1 MEQAIIYVHAKFELA
16 QKFVKE
22 KQKGE
27 IGTLIVVGGTIHVM
41 CPRPET
47 VQALISFFLLVAYT
61 LFKFNLCMRVDDC
74 ILYRSMLL
82 I

>member
-1 MEQAIIYVHAKFELA
+1 MEQAIICVHAKFELA

-27 IGTLIVVGGTIHVM
+27 IGTLIIAGGTIHVM
-41 CPRPET
+41 CPRPAT

-74 ILYRSMLL
+74 VLYRSM
-82 I
+82 

>member
-27 IGTLIVVGGTIHVM
+27 IGTLIVAGGTIHVM
-41 CPRPET
+41 CPRPAT
-47 VQALISFFLLVAYT
+47 VQALISFFSS
-61 LFKFNLCMRVDDC
+61 CC
-74 ILYRSMLL
+74 IYFVQVQPLHACR
-82 I
+82 

>member
-1 MEQAIIYVHAKFELA
+1 MEKAIIYVHAKFELA

-27 IGTLIVVGGTIHVM
+27 IGTLIVAGGTIL
-41 CPRPET
+41 CPRPAT

>member
-27 IGTLIVVGGTIHVM
+27 IGTLIVAGGTIL
-41 CPRPET
+41 CPRPAT

-61 LFKFNLCMRVDDC
+61 LFKFNLCMRVHDC
-74 ILYRSMLL
+74 VLYRSIL